1 MAFPLSLKFHPQEL
15 EITRATWCRDTL
27 SSGRVFLWSPSYR
40 PLDRGAFDFST
51 RSSFPDQMEGDFAS
65 KRRPPMFEKIDPL
78 PRPQGG
84 PPQHDRDRQ
93 LRAGQGRAD
102 VGGHI
107 VGALVDMPVSPC
119 SLGRQSIEKRLQV
132 SANVRRRVF
141 LDEQSSGGV
150 SAKQGQE
157 PGLHPVW
164 PEPIQDVLRNLDK
177 PPPARRNLKNFC
189 DLTHAGQDHAI
200 PTRIAASERLG
211 APLGERTTWR
221 KGDDAPYYS
230 NHLDY
235 FSARALPTW
244 PYSSGWG
251 YYPAGGVGT
260 ILIILLILALLGY
273 V

>member
-107 VGALVDMPVSPC
+107 KGPSSTCRYRPAPSGASR
-119 SLGRQSIEKRLQV
+119 SK
-132 SANVRRRVF
+132 NVCR
-141 LDEQSSGGV
+141 
-150 SAKQGQE
+150 
-157 PGLHPVW
+157 
-164 PEPIQDVLRNLDK
+164 
-177 PPPARRNLKNFC
+177 
-189 DLTHAGQDHAI
+189 
-200 PTRIAASERLG
+200 
-211 APLGERTTWR
+211 
-221 KGDDAPYYS
+221 
-230 NHLDY
+230 
-235 FSARALPTW
+235 SART
-244 PYSSGWG
+244 SGAAFSWMSN
-251 YYPAGGVGT
+251 PAEVCRQNKVKSPVCTPCGLSQSRMSCVIST
-260 ILIILLILALLGY
+260 SPRPRDET
-273 V
+273 